1 MSRADRKGDPAA
13 ARDELADLLPVME
26 AVLGPGHPRTV
37 AARRD
42 LASWT
47 EKAAG

>member
-1 MSRADRKGDPAA
+1 LSRADRKGDPAA

-26 AVLGPGHPRTV
+26 AVLGPEHPRTV
-37 AARRD
+37 AARMD